1 MQNSPKHVQ
10 FIFQPTLLDV
20 KYQKT
25 LKMQLAV
32 FRSQTDEK
40 GRRPAKIDKTDPQ
53 RFSTPGAVIELNNKL
68 NLLTTL
74 SFIEGQGYESKEVE
88 F

>member
-1 MQNSPKHVQ
+1 MQGTPKHVQ
-10 FIFQPTLLDV
+10 FIFQPTILDL

-32 FRSQTDEK
+32 FRSQTDER

-53 RFSTPGAVIELNNKL
+53 RFSSPGAVIELNNKL
-68 NLLTTL
+68 SLLTTL
-74 SFIEGQGYESKEVE
+74 AFTEG
-88 F
+88 